1 MGFVLGVILSTIDLL
16 VYFGTLGPLFTV
28 LKFIKSLSAPTVKA
42 IGDASDAPRRR
53 TTNEHGLLKTPFP
66 EANVATLHD
75 MMWHCGKIYANC
87 RLFGTRTFLGEQAA
101 DPAKGQRF
109 PPKVFGETKWLTYSE
124 GVERMQCFG
133 AGLRALGM
141 TPQPDPTQYK
151 NFDEVTGNNIFII
164 YENTCADW
172 MTAAQGCF
180 SQSMVVSTCYAT
192 LGVQAVVDAVNEGNA
207 MGILCN
213 RMNVAGLCK
222 MSSQMP
228 TLKLVVYT
236 DDMVKP
242 EDRQL
247 KPSAGSS
254 GIKVM
259 SVQEVVE
266 LGQSNLSKYPLT
278 KPKPDSMAVIM
289 YTSGSTGKPK
299 GVMIRHKSMLAMTA
313 GIVEHFSPVLN
324 RGKEVYAA
332 FLPAA
337 HILELC
343 SEHGQM
349 AFGAALG
356 FCDPRTLT
364 ISGAEPHGALV
375 EFKPT
380 IMAAVPKIWDI
391 IKKGAEAKA
400 KAAGAS
406 KWFLFQWALK
416 SKIAAMKRGM
426 DTPVFNALV
435 FGKIKQI
442 TGGRLKVAVSGGGA
456 CEKEVQEFVSATI
469 VPLVQGYG
477 LTETCGGGTVQNTGD
492 LRTGIVGLP
501 LGPVEIKLVDAMTED
516 GSGPLKDANGT
527 PYKTTDTVNAKG
539 EPCKGRGE
547 VYIGGNVVTDGYYK
561 MPKQTKDAY
570 VGGGYFATGD
580 VGEWTPDGNLKIVD
594 RKKNLVKLK
603 GGEYVALEF
612 MEVKFG
618 NSDFVDALAGGVM
631 VYAGFDV
638 DRPVAFCQ
646 CSKVALTNW
655 AKDNNVSGEYE
666 QLLEDPR
673 CRKAVLED
681 LNAHGKKAGLGDLE
695 KLLNVTLLNG
705 GMGQGPQA
713 WTPANG
719 GLTPTNKLDR
729 KGASKLVGDKVLEA
743 GKVDARTTWMKQI
756 K

>member
-1 MGFVLGVILSTIDLL
+1 MLAVGVILSAIDLF
-16 VYFGTLGPLFTV
+16 VYFATMGPLFSI
-28 LKFIKSLSAPTVKA
+28 LKLLKSTPKVKA

-53 TTNEHGLLKTPFP
+53 ATSESAMLKTPFP

-75 MMWHCGKIYANC
+75 LMWHCGKIYASC
-87 RLFGTRTFLGEQAA
+87 PLFGTRTYLGEQAPDA
-101 DPAKGQRF
+101 SKGQRF
-109 PPKVFGETKWLTYSE
+109 PPKVFGKTVWQNYGEA
-124 GVERMQCFG
+124 VERMQCFG

-141 TPQPDPTQYK
+141 TPQPDPAVVK
-151 NFDEVTGNNIFII
+151 NFDDATGNNIFII

-192 LGVQAVVDAVNEGNA
+192 LGTQAVVDAVNEGSA

-213 RMNVAGLCK
+213 RMNVANLGK
-222 MSSQMP
+222 MASQMP
-228 TLKLVVYT
+228 SLKLIVYT

-247 KPSAGSS
+247 KPLCGLSS
-254 GIKVM
+254 IKVM
-259 SVQEVVE
+259 SMQEVCD
-266 LGQSNLSKYPLT
+266 LGKHNLSKYPLT

-313 GIVEHFSPVLN
+313 GIVQHFSPVLQK
-324 RGKEVYAA
+324 GKEVYAA

-349 AFGAALG
+349 AIGCALG

-364 ISGAEPHGALV
+364 ISGAEPHGALQ
-375 EFKPT
+375 EFRPT
-380 IMAAVPKIWDI
+380 LMAAVPKIWDI

-426 DTPVFNALV
+426 DTPVFNKLV
-435 FGKIKQI
+435 FSKIKQI
-442 TGGRLKVAVSGGGA
+442 TGGRLKIAVSGGGA
-456 CEKEVQEFVSATI
+456 CEKEVQEFVSAAI

-477 LTETCGGGTVQNTGD
+477 LTETCGGGTVQATND
-492 LRTGIVGLP
+492 LRTGVVGLP
-501 LGPVEIKLVDAMTED
+501 LGSLEIKLVDAMTED

-527 PYKTTDTVNAKG
+527 PYRTTDSVNAKG
-539 EPCKGRGE
+539 EACKGRGE
-547 VYIGGNVVTDGYYK
+547 VYIGGGVVTDGYYK
-561 MPKQTKDAY
+561 MPKQTKEAY
-570 VGGGYFATGD
+570 VKGGYFATGD
-580 VGEWTPDGNLKIVD
+580 VGEWTPDGALKIVD

-618 NSDFVDALAGGVM
+618 NSEFVDALAGGIM
-631 VYAGFDV
+631 VYAGADV
-638 DRPVAFCQ
+638 DRAVAFCQ

-655 AKDNNVSGEYE
+655 AAANGISGEYE
-666 QLLEDPR
+666 ALLQNPK

-713 WTPANG
+713 WTPVNG

-729 KGASKLVGDKVLEA
+729 KGAAKLLGDKVLQD
-743 GKVDARTTWMKQI
+743 GKVDARLDWMKNI

>member
-1 MGFVLGVILSTIDLL
+1 MLAVGIILSAIDLM
-16 VYFGTLGPLFTV
+16 VYFATFGPLFTV
-28 LKFIKSLSAPTVKA
+28 LKMFRSVPAVKA
-42 IGDASDAPRRR
+42 ITDASDAPRRR
-53 TTNEHGLLKTPFP
+53 ATSVQALSKTPYP

-75 MMWHCGKIYANC
+75 LMWHVGVIFKDC
-87 RLFGTRTFLGEQAA
+87 RLFGTRTYLGEQPA

-109 PPKVFGETKWLTYSE
+109 PPKVFGKTNWQSY
-124 GVERMQCFG
+124 GDAVVRMQHFG

-141 TPQPDPTQYK
+141 TPQPDPATHK

-192 LGVQAVVDAVNEGNA
+192 LGPQAVVDAVVEGNV
-207 MGILCN
+207 MGLLCN
-213 RMNVAGLCK
+213 RTQVANLGK
-222 MSSQMP
+222 MLGQMP
-228 TLKLVVYT
+228 TLKLIVYT

-247 KPSAGSS
+247 KPSIPSGS
-254 GIKVM
+254 GVKVM
-259 SVQEVVE
+259 SFQEVVD
-266 LGQSNLSKYPLT
+266 LGRDNVSKFPLT

-299 GVMIRHKSMLAMTA
+299 GVMIRHKSMLAMVA
-313 GIVEHFSPVLN
+313 GIVQHFSPVLQ

-349 AFGAALG
+349 AIGCALG

-364 ISGAEPHGALV
+364 ISGAEPHGALQ

-380 IMAAVPKIWDI
+380 LMAAVPKIWDI

-435 FGKIKQI
+435 FSKIKAI
-442 TGGRLKVAVSGGGA
+442 TGGRLKIGVSGGGA
-456 CEKEVQEFVSATI
+456 CEKEVQEFVSAAI

-477 LTETCGGGTVQNTGD
+477 LTETCGGGTVQCYGD
-492 LRTGIVGLP
+492 LRTGVVGTP
-501 LGPVEIKLVDAMTED
+501 LGSLEIKLVDAMTED
-516 GSGPLKDANGT
+516 NSGPLKDSEGR
-527 PYKTTDTVNAKG
+527 PYRTTDTENVKG

-547 VYIGGNVVTDGYYK
+547 VWIGGNVVTDGYYK
-561 MPKQTKDAY
+561 MPKQTKEAY
-570 VGGGYFATGD
+570 VKGGFFATGD
-580 VGEWTPDGNLKIVD
+580 VGEWTTDGNLKIVD

-612 MEVKFG
+612 METKFG
-618 NSDFVDALAGGVM
+618 NSEFVDALAGGVM
-631 VYAGFDV
+631 VYAGGDV
-638 DRPVAFCQ
+638 DRAVAFVQ
-646 CSKVALTNW
+646 CNKIALTAW
-655 AKDNNVSGEYE
+655 AKANGVSGEFE
-666 QLLEDPR
+666 ALINEPK
-673 CRKAVLED
+673 CRKAVLDD

-729 KGASKLVGDKVLEA
+729 KGAAKLLTEKVMEA
-743 GKVDARTTWMKQI
+743 GKVDARQDWI
-756 K
+756 KKIK